1 MKIKMLMAFVALLL
15 FSAFTADR
23 TITIF
28 MIGDSTMAN
37 KPLEGGNQER
47 GWGHVLGGYFSENI
61 RVENH
66 ARNGRSSKS
75 FIDEGLW
82 EVVINKVKPGDYVFI
97 QFGHNDEK
105 ADEKR
110 HTDPGSTFDANLR
123 RFVKETR
130 AKGGIPVLFN
140 AIVRRNFRNNK
151 NAVAED
157 DVRKD
162 LSKGSASQD
171 GEVLIDTH
179 GKYLES
185 PRNVA
190 KELDVPFVDM
200 NKITHDLVQEMGPET
215 SKKLFMWIPEGV
227 CAACPKGREDNTHLN
242 VYGARTIAGL
252 TVDAIAKEVPT
263 LAPFVRH
270 YDFVVAKDGSGDFFT
285 IQEAIHAVP
294 DFRKAGRTT
303 ILVRKGVYKEKVVIP
318 ESKISVSLIG
328 EDGAILTMMIL
339 LLKRT
344 ISEKKCLPPVHQP
357 VISMLPISMLRISL
371 SRIVPAE
378 WGRQWPVLL
387 VEIALISKTVV
398 FWEIRILC
406 TLMAKTV
413 VSFMTIVI

>member
-105 ADEKR
+105 VDEKR

-162 LSKGSASQD
+162 LEGMQTMRTL
-171 GEVLIDTH
+171 GENMAWLLQCI
-179 GKYLES
+179 
-185 PRNVA
+185 
-190 KELDVPFVDM
+190 
-200 NKITHDLVQEMGPET
+200 
-215 SKKLFMWIPEGV
+215 
-227 CAACPKGREDNTHLN
+227 AAG
-242 VYGARTIAGL
+242 
-252 TVDAIAKEVPT
+252 
-263 LAPFVRH
+263 
-270 YDFVVAKDGSGDFFT
+270 
-285 IQEAIHAVP
+285 
-294 DFRKAGRTT
+294 RKAG
-303 ILVRKGVYKEKVVIP
+303 VPEPVYEAGVM
-318 ESKISVSLIG
+318 
-328 EDGAILTMMIL
+328 TN
-339 LLKRT
+339 
-344 ISEKKCLPPVHQP
+344 
-357 VISMLPISMLRISL
+357 
-371 SRIVPAE
+371 
-378 WGRQWPVLL
+378 
-387 VEIALISKTVV
+387 
-398 FWEIRILC
+398 FIR
-406 TLMAKTV
+406 
-413 VSFMTIVI
+413 